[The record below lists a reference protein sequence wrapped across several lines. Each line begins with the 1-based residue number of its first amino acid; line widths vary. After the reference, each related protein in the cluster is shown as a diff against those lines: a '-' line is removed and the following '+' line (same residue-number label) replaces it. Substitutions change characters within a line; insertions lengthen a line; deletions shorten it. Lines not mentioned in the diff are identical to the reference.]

1 MFSLFSEGLK
11 KKKEEITDAGILPK
25 SPLLDLIWVS
35 LHLNEKLSTLLK
47 AHLEG
52 PSSHLL

>member
-1 MFSLFSEGLK
+1 MLEEG
-11 KKKEEITDAGILPK
+11 KEEITDAGMVPK

-35 LHLNEKLSTLLK
+35 LHLNEKLPTLLK
-47 AHLEG
+47 ALLDG